1 MFSFEKFY
9 FNLGEIMNDGDI
21 RTMLVKN
28 DLWKRRGFI
37 SRGILL
43 SHYNLYIIIQYVQY
57 NIITA

>member
-9 FNLGEIMNDGDI
+9 FNLGVIMNDGDI

-37 SRGILL
+37 SR
-43 SHYNLYIIIQYVQY
+43 
-57 NIITA
+57 